1 MMSNNVKSLTVGINP
16 ISKSDVFTSGDPL
29 TGQINLEVAG
39 DCKINSLD
47 VKLKGKAEVKWTE
60 HNGRTTVVYHNKM
73 KYFSI
78 KQSLFQEGRGATVG
92 PGCHVYPFIFQIPA
106 QELPSSFKASHGK
119 IVYTVE
125 VVLSRPMKM
134 DSKAKA
140 QFSLMHKGNP
150 HNEASLRIPQHS
162 IIDKKMNL
170 FTSGTVGMDVNI
182 AQTSFRQGE
191 GIKVVASI
199 QNKSSR
205 EIRPKYCLYR
215 KYSYFST
222 TKRRVETKDILKEV
236 GEAIPPM
243 AGQTVTRII
252 TIPATTCASILNCS
266 IIKAEYRLRVY
277 LDVKYAS
284 DPEIKFPIVI
294 LPASQGPDDERPP
307 PAYGFE
313 GYANSS
319 VGTDFLQNPT
329 AFEPSAPPPSYGTY
343 AMYPSLTGAAG
354 KY

>member
-1 MMSNNVKSLTVGINP
+1 MSNSVKSFTVGINP
-16 ISKSDVFTSGDPL
+16 ISKSDVFTSGDSL
-29 TGQINLEVAG
+29 TGQINLEVSG
-39 DCKINSLD
+39 DCKINALV

-60 HNGRTTVVYHNKM
+60 HYGKTTVTYYNKE

-78 KQSLFQEGRGATVG
+78 KQSLFQEDRGSTVG

-125 VVLSRPMKM
+125 VILSRPMKL

-140 QFSLMHKGNP
+140 QFTLMHKGNP
-150 HNEASLRIPQHS
+150 QSEALLRIPQHS
-162 IIDKKMNL
+162 IIDKKLKL

-182 AQTSFRQGE
+182 AQTGFRQGE
-191 GIKVVASI
+191 GIKVVAYI

-205 EIRPKYCLYR
+205 DIRPKYCLYR
-215 KYSYFST
+215 KYSYFAK

-236 GEAIPPM
+236 GETIPPS
-243 AGQTVTRII
+243 AGQNVTRII

-277 LDVKYAS
+277 LDVKYAT
-284 DPEIKFPIVI
+284 DPQIKFPIVI
-294 LPASQGPDDERPP
+294 LPASLGPDDERPP
-307 PAYGFE
+307 PAYGFD

-319 VGTDFLQNPT
+319 VGTNFLQNPT
-329 AFEPSAPPPSYGTY
+329 ALEPSAPPPSYGTY
-343 AMYPSLTGAAG
+343 AMYPSLTGAVG

>member
-1 MMSNNVKSLTVGINP
+1 MPNSVKSFTVGINP
-16 ISKSDVFTSGDPL
+16 ISKSEVFTSGDPL
-29 TGQINLEVAG
+29 TGQIYLEVAE
-39 DCKINSLD
+39 DCKINSLV
-47 VKLKGKAEVKWTE
+47 VKLKGKAEVLWTE
-60 HNGRTTVVYHNKM
+60 HYGKTIVTYHNKE

-78 KQSLFQEGRGATVG
+78 KQSLFQEGPGATVG
-92 PGCHVYPFIFQIPA
+92 PGYHVYPFIFQIPA
-106 QELPSSFKASHGK
+106 QELPSSFKATHGK

-125 VVLSRPMKM
+125 VVLSQPMKM

-140 QFSLMHKGNP
+140 QFTLMTKGNP
-150 HNEASLRIPQHS
+150 HSEELLRIPQHS
-162 IIDKKMNL
+162 TIDKKMNL

-205 EIRPKYCLYR
+205 DIRPKYCLYR
-215 KYSYFST
+215 KYSYFAK
-222 TKRRVETKDILKEV
+222 KRRVETKDILKEV
-236 GEAIPPM
+236 GEPIPPM

-252 TIPATTCASILNCS
+252 TIPAYTCASILNCS
-266 IIKAEYRLRVY
+266 VIKAEYRLRVY

-284 DPEIKFPIVI
+284 DPEIKFPIII

-307 PAYGFE
+307 PAYGFD

-319 VGTDFLQNPT
+319 VGTNFLQNAT
-329 AFEPSAPPPSYGTY
+329 ALDPSAPPPPYGTY